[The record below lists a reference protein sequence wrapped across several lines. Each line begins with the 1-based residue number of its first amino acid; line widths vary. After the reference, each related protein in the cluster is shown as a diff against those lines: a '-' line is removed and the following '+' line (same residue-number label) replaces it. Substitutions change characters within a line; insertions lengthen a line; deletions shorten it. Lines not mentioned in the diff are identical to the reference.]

1 MTSFDYLWQVIDPAD
16 SYPQVK
22 DTCRKIWDAQPLQR
36 QRIIYATIKQKLR
49 DGEKVHPNPKF
60 ALEDNLNAQPEFLN
74 GIQQD
79 ECWMNGIPI
88 VQVRYNGVYKICT
101 LTTMKRFG
109 LEFVKE
115 WRARL

>member
-22 DTCRKIWDAQPLQR
+22 DTCRKIWDAQPLLR
-36 QRIIYATIKQKLR
+36 QRLIYATIQQKLR

-79 ECWMNGIPI
+79 ECFLNGIPL
-88 VQVRYNGVYKICT
+88 VQVRYNGLYKICA
-101 LTTMKRFG
+101 LATMKRFG
-109 LEFVKE
+109 LDYIKD
-115 WRARL
+115 WRAKL